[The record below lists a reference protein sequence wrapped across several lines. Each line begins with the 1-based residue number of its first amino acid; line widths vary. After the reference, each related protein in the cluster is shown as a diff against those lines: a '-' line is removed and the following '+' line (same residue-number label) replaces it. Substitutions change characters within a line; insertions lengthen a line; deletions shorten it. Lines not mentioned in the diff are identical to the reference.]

1 MEVSGIDWSREQQRP
16 GFFDGVA
23 GEACPSRLILGHVS
37 GKWGVLVLLGLS
49 AGSRRWGE
57 LKRSIEGVSEKMLA
71 QTLRTLEEDGL
82 VRRDAQ
88 AVIPPRVDYTLTER
102 GQELTA
108 LLKPLMSWIVA
119 NAADIIEEREQRAG
133 ADPTEDRRSA

>member
-23 GEACPSRLILGHVS
+23 AEACPSRLILGHIS

-49 AGSRRWGE
+49 AGSLRWGE

-82 VRRDAQ
+82 VHREAH
-88 AVIPPRVDYTLTER
+88 AVIPPRVDYTLTDR
-102 GQELTA
+102 GRELTDH
-108 LLKPLMSWIVA
+108 LVPLMSWIVD
-119 NAADIIEEREQRAG
+119 NAADIVDEREQRSEPQ
-133 ADPTEDRRSA
+133 ADERRTA

>member
-1 MEVSGIDWSREQQRP
+1 MEVSGIDWSQEQARP

-23 GEACPSRLILGHVS
+23 AEACPSRMILSHVS

-49 AGSRRWGE
+49 AGSQRWGE

-82 VRRDAQ
+82 IHREAH
-88 AVIPPRVDYTLTER
+88 AVIPPRVDYTLTDR
-102 GQELTA
+102 GRELTDH
-108 LLKPLMSWIVA
+108 LVPLMSWIVD
-119 NAADIIEEREQRAG
+119 NAADIVDEREQRTVATP
-133 ADPTEDRRSA
+133 ATERRSA